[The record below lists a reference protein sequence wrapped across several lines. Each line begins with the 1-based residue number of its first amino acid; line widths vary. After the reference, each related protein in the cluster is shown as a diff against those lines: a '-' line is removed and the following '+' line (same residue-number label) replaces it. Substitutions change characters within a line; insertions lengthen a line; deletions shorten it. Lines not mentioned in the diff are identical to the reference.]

1 MFRLVI
7 VFLLGA
13 SRWSCALAWH
23 TKSEQYDI
31 SRLLVEDIAMDSTAL
46 VLIQTG
52 DTKAKVNKKCNMAA
66 VFGDDRKLWPST
78 VSEAKDIVQ
87 AYCENRVT
95 LCTGAIDKHF
105 KNHYVLGDADSFT
118 MTESF
123 CKDSLQLFKDNAI
136 SSHLP
141 SSAHMTGKGAGGSQE
156 DVKSEIELALMGGA
170 VGAAAHFPVNSTI
183 VEDEN
188 FIESC
193 VDVALSAFWIIMVV
207 MIPFALTWIS
217 GNEMTLVQLVQ
228 AIMLAFWALSAVI
241 LWTNVVYFNS
251 DRYEGSRHLTLIES
265 VYLLSQIITTVGYGD
280 FTPAF
285 AGGQLLIAFHVM
297 LSLLIVSVLLSEV
310 VSIVIGSLAVKKEK
324 SNIDRSHVMLALD
337 QVSRA
342 LCVHGGLVTVWCM
355 FFCIVE
361 SKTIWESIYF
371 SIITLSTVGFGAI
384 TPETHVGM
392 IFVAYVSII
401 GGASLAN
408 LVSQVGCLTQE
419 LRKAVIKGSGV

>member
-1 MFRLVI
+1 
-7 VFLLGA
+7 
-13 SRWSCALAWH
+13 
-23 TKSEQYDI
+23 
-31 SRLLVEDIAMDSTAL
+31 MDSTTLA
-46 VLIQTG
+46 LIQTG
-52 DTKAKVNKKCNMAA
+52 GVKANINEECTMAD
-66 VFGDDRKLWPST
+66 VFGNNRKLWPST

-123 CKDSLQLFKDNAI
+123 CKDYLALFKHNAI

-141 SSAHMTGKGAGGSQE
+141 STANMTGKGAVGSQQ
-156 DVKSEIELALMGGA
+156 DVKSEIELVLIGGA
-170 VGAAAHFPVNSTI
+170 VDGAAHFPVNSTI
-183 VEDEN
+183 REDEAL
-188 FIESC
+188 IGGGL
-193 VDVALSAFWIIMVV
+193 DVAFAVFWLIMVV
-207 MIPFALTWIS
+207 NVPFALAWIS
-217 GNEMTLVQLVQ
+217 GNKVSLLQMVQ
-228 AIMLAFWALSAVI
+228 AIVLAFWALSAAI
-241 LWTNVVYFNS
+241 LWARVVHFNS
-251 DRYEGSRHLTLIES
+251 AHYEGSRHLTLIES